1 MSENVE
7 EVTINAVSEPLR
19 RPPIKDELKAERVQE
34 ALRQGIV
41 SMPGWR
47 LSRGIP
53 GIDRMTQFP
62 SPRVAG
68 AYAAFVSE
76 FADQVGQHCSVTR
89 AGRQVTVSVLMP
101 SRRGQSFNVK
111 PVLDFAQRLH

>member
-7 EVTINAVSEPLR
+7 TVTINAVSKLR

-47 LSRGIP
+47 LSPGIL

-68 AYAAFVSE
+68 AYAAFVAE
-76 FADQVGQHCSVTR
+76 LADQVGQHCSVTWT
-89 AGRQVTVSVLMP
+89 GRQVTVAVLVP
-101 SRRGQSFNVK
+101 FRRGQSLNVK
-111 PVLDFAQRLH
+111 PVLDFAQRLN